1 MTLEPRPK
9 GRGRGSPG
17 ETRTSRLTGRWYKGP
32 GAGGSGDGAERWEQK
47 RPGQCSGRSGSQ
59 RGGGGAR
66 SRRAAWR
73 RMPSLRAPKP
83 PSSRL
88 LATPPSGVQTGSEG
102 ADLVTP
108 ALGSADR
115 HSRPLG
121 EAETSGIRGGGV
133 AGGQGVHAPQ
143 ASHRPPTRTR
153 PQSSQLHPP
162 PPPPPPQANDVI
174 PKGGQMLAS
183 QLQNKTV

>member
-1 MTLEPRPK
+1 
-9 GRGRGSPG
+9 
-17 ETRTSRLTGRWYKGP
+17 
-32 GAGGSGDGAERWEQK
+32 
-47 RPGQCSGRSGSQ
+47 
-59 RGGGGAR
+59 
-66 SRRAAWR
+66 
-73 RMPSLRAPKP
+73 MPSLRAPKP

-121 EAETSGIRGGGV
+121 EAEMSGIRGGGV

-153 PQSSQLHPP
+153 HGPTISTAP
-162 PPPPPPQANDVI
+162 
-174 PKGGQMLAS
+174 GQ
-183 QLQNKTV
+183 